1 MRLSTADVLKLVPE
15 FMLDDEAV
23 KGLAAAV
30 NKLIREPGRKVKTVR
45 VWDQID
51 ELDDAQLDE
60 LAYEL
65 DIDWYSSGLP
75 LENKRAV
82 IKISDLVH
90 SRRGTKWAVE
100 ELVSAYI
107 APGFI
112 KEWHEDDYINPKP
125 YHFSVYT
132 SHRHVTDASIQEF
145 RAIAKVAMPV
155 RSRIDGIYFSD
166 SYGSRMIVSNT
177 ETAFIFT
184 QKKCGTIPRLAVIGK
199 ILTEDRAVAGLA
211 SAAGSF
217 ESTETGTETAGVIP
231 KTATVGAVLTAAT
244 AVVTNAAGNGRVI
257 LAKCGTSKCGN

>member
-15 FMLDDEAV
+15 FMRDDEAV

-30 NKLIREPGRKVKTVR
+30 NKLIREPGQKVKTVR

-100 ELVSAYI
+100 ELISAYI
-107 APGFI
+107 SPGFVE
-112 KEWHEDDYINPKP
+112 EWHEEGYINPKP
-125 YHFSVYT
+125 FHFSVYT
-132 SHRHVTDASIQEF
+132 SHRHVTDAILQEF
-145 RAIAKVAMPV
+145 KAIAKVAMSV
-155 RSRIDGIYFSD
+155 RSRLDGVYFSD
-166 SYGSRMIVSNT
+166 TYGSRVIVSNT
-177 ETAFIFT
+177 DTAFFFT
-184 QKKCGTIPRLAVIGK
+184 PKKCGTIPRLAVIGK
-199 ILTEDRAVAGLA
+199 ILSEDGAVAGLA
-211 SAAGSF
+211 SAAANF
-217 ESTETGTETAGVIP
+217 EYIEAGTETTGVIP
-231 KTATVGAVLTAAT
+231 KTATVGAVRTAAM